1 MKGCVY
7 FSNQFTKIYI
17 NKFGTKYKTSSVP
30 NTTKIKHKKS
40 KRAKKS
46 KIMARITKERKILDG
61 NCFER
66 VATSLTVIE
75 TVSKSYLTD
84 IF

>member
-1 MKGCVY
+1 
-7 FSNQFTKIYI
+7 
-17 NKFGTKYKTSSVP
+17 
-30 NTTKIKHKKS
+30 
-40 KRAKKS
+40 
-46 KIMARITKERKILDG
+46 MARISKERKILDG